1 MKNIYDQTLALSSMF
16 QSATLIDQLANGK
29 AINQAAFDC
38 SFDSLFTLNAETTQD
53 IYGYG
58 EGLIQG
64 MRTLIF
70 NLSGEKKSLNR
81 QVVYYILSMIKLES
95 KLKENAPAVKTIQ
108 QGLEDIEKQVEMY
121 DMTQSAKLQK
131 IDGLYQKTIS
141 QIKPQI
147 IVQGQQLYLE
157 NSDISSKVRTLL
169 FSGIRAAVFWKQRG
183 GSRFKLIFYRKKYQ
197 QEARQQLERF
207 LSARQENP

>member
-1 MKNIYDQTLALSSMF
+1 MKNLYDQTLALSSMF
-16 QSATLIDQLANGK
+16 QSATLIDQLGNGK

-64 MRTLIF
+64 MKTLIF

-95 KLKENAPAVKTIQ
+95 KLKENTPAVKTIQ
-108 QGLEDIEKQVEMY
+108 QGLEDIEKQAEMY
-121 DMTQSAKLQK
+121 DMTQSIILQK

-197 QEARQQLERF
+197 REARQLLERF